1 MADGHMSLRDR
12 NEIFMH
18 IGRLVTYGTEID
30 RLVGAAVARLINPLE
45 PRRALPLIE
54 KRTSS
59 DKINLLKTMISEVL
73 VDGDALIVILRST
86 TEYRNSLAHSRLSR
100 PEYLRTPESNEWGLE
115 REKGGP
121 IELEELETEELTA
134 EVLLVALIALLTHMG
149 SKHSVEQT
157 SMSVVLASYWKD
169 NPTSL
174 LIGDERRARELAL
187 FPAPGANK
195 KRTRDHATG

>member
-1 MADGHMSLRDR
+1 MADESMSLRDR

-30 RLVGAAVARLINPLE
+30 RLVGVAVARLINPLE
-45 PRRALPLIE
+45 PRRVLPLMV

-73 VDGDALIVILRST
+73 VDGDALIVFLRST

-100 PEYLRTPESNEWGLE
+100 PEYLRTLESNEWGLE
-115 REKGGP
+115 REEGGP
-121 IELEELETEELTA
+121 ILLEELESEELTA

-149 SKHSVEQT
+149 SMPVEQT
-157 SMSVVLASYWKD
+157 SMSTVLTSYWKE
-169 NPTSL
+169 NPTSSL
-174 LIGDERRARELAL
+174 NADERRAREGAM
-187 FPAPGANK
+187 FPAPEAFPN
-195 KRTRDHATG
+195 A